1 MLKMPNQTEERHLQ
15 PKEVA
20 ALMRKLLK
28 HHYPRQKFS
37 VRTKTFAGGAS
48 VDVHYQGGPNR
59 HEVERLVN
67 TLQFARFDSMTDY
80 GYAAK
85 LWVNMETGEAVT
97 AYEEQTHS
105 NPHGPTNRRCP
116 GLDYELCT
124 AGKLYV
130 GVDRERAHGET
141 CAVCGEGMTNHY
153 CTCENKTCE
162 RVVREFANGPT
173 HWVDQLRRPEAEL
186 DLERHQ
192 DTLEALRNNYDL
204 EARPTLFADPMDDFN
219 YPGNKNH
226 Y

>member
-1 MLKMPNQTEERHLQ
+1 MLKMPNQTKERDLQ

-28 HHYPRQKFS
+28 HHYPRQKFN
-37 VRTKTFAGGAS
+37 VRTKTYTGGAS
-48 VDVHYQGGPNR
+48 VWVRYQGGPNQR
-59 HEVERLVN
+59 EVERLVN

-85 LWVNMETGEAVT
+85 LWVNMATGEAVT

-124 AGKLYV
+124 AGQVYV
-130 GVDRERAHGET
+130 NVNRERAQGET
-141 CAVCGEGMTNHY
+141 CAVCGEEVGRWD
-153 CTCENKTCE
+153 CCENKTCE
-162 RVVREFANGPT
+162 RVVQKFAGGHA
-173 HWVDQLRRPEAEL
+173 HWAQQLRRPEAEL
-186 DLERHQ
+186 DLERHA
-192 DTLEALRNNYDL
+192 DKLEALRNNYDL
-204 EARPTLFADPMDDFN
+204 EARPTLFAEPMDDFN
-219 YPGNKNH
+219 FPGNKNH